1 MKEGDNF
8 GLIGKGIDYSF
19 SKDYFTKKFNKEK
32 INCEYHNFDIEDIG
46 LIDSILSRY
55 NIIGLNV
62 TIPYNE
68 SVLDFLDDIDETAK
82 IIGAVNTI
90 KIIENKKVGY
100 NTDHL
105 GFKKSIL
112 NFIDCS
118 IINKALIL
126 GNGGATKA
134 IKYALD
140 NLNIEHQ
147 TVSRKKGKSD
157 FTYDQLNKKIIHEH
171 TVIINCT
178 PIGTFPNIKESP
190 KIPYEFL
197 CKKNYL
203 YDLVYNPEKSEFLR
217 MGLMMGCRVKNGFEM
232 LKFQAEESWKI
243 WNN

>member
-1 MKEGDNF
+1 M
-8 GLIGKGIDYSF
+8 
-19 SKDYFTKKFNKEK
+19 
-32 INCEYHNFDIEDIG
+32 
-46 LIDSILSRY
+46 
-55 NIIGLNV
+55 
-62 TIPYNE
+62 
-68 SVLDFLDDIDETAK
+68 
-82 IIGAVNTI
+82 
-90 KIIENKKVGY
+90 
-100 NTDHL
+100 
-105 GFKKSIL
+105 
-112 NFIDCS
+112 
-118 IINKALIL
+118 IL

-178 PIGTFPNIKESP
+178 PLGTFPNIKESP